1 MVDVKVSRLGFT
13 QIHRRTMDDD
23 DGAHVPRVGIPASL
37 QIKGSLGLEIE
48 NGEWRMEKLQLVLK
62 NVAAL

>member
-1 MVDVKVSRLGFT
+1 MVDVKVSRLGVT

-23 DGAHVPRVGIPASL
+23 GAHVPRIGTPAGL
-37 QIKGSLGLEIE
+37 QIKGLLGLEIE
-48 NGEWRMEKLQLVLK
+48 NGEWRMEKLRLVLK